1 MLLAGVID
9 DLDQLPGFGAQGPGE
24 MVGGLTLDHQRAVA
38 DLVSGD
44 EESWH
49 GSMVARL
56 SPDAIPPPGSVPYDR
71 EPWHRLLPTG
81 TWSRATVSGSP

>member
-1 MLLAGVID
+1 
-9 DLDQLPGFGAQGPGE
+9 

-56 SPDAIPPPGSVPYDR
+56 PPDAIPPPGIACHTRPTPATR
-71 EPWHRLLPTG
+71 APTARLRPP
-81 TWSRATVSGSP
+81 RAVL

>member
-1 MLLAGVID
+1 
-9 DLDQLPGFGAQGPGE
+9 
-24 MVGGLTLDHQRAVA
+24 MVGSLTLDHQRAVA

-56 SPDAIPPPGSVPYDR
+56 PPDAIPRPSIARPTPPAPAARAPTARLRPSRAVPYDR
-71 EPWHRLLPTG
+71 EPWLRLLPSG
-81 TWSRATVSGSP
+81 TWSRATVSGLP